1 MKNKILLVL
10 IIFMAITSAITY
22 VIYNYRMEIKEAQ
35 KTNNEYKSY
44 YQAKMLGTE
53 LVSIMD

>member
-1 MKNKILLVL
+1 MKNKILLIL
-10 IIFMAITSAITY
+10 IIFMAITAAITY

-44 YQAKMLGTE
+44 
-53 LVSIMD
+53 